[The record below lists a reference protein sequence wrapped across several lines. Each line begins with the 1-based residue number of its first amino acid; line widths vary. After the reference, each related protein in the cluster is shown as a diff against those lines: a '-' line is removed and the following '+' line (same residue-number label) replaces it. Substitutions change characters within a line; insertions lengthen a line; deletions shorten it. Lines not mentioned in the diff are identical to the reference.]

1 MHAAGWIQLAVFTL
15 VLLAITKPLGLYLV
29 RVLDPEGRTYL
40 EPVLK
45 PVEKLVYKL
54 VGPER
59 TREQDWKGYAASALV
74 FSLTGALFTYAILR
88 LQQFL
93 PLNTQHFGALS
104 PDLSFNT
111 AASFTTNTNWQNYGG
126 ETTMSYLSQMVAL
139 TSHNFFSAAMGISI
153 AAALVR
159 GIARQKTKL
168 LGNFWVD
175 LTRTCLYL
183 LLPLSLVL
191 AVFLLSQGVIQNFGH
206 YRTAHVVEPY
216 TVQVPQKTA
225 DGREVKNA
233 AGKTVMVNKV
243 IDTQSIAMGPV
254 ASQEAIKELGTN
266 GGGFMNANSAHPFEN
281 PTPLCNFVEMLA
293 IFAVGSGLTYFLGR
307 TVGNQK
313 HGWSIWTAMFILF
326 LAGTTICWW
335 AESHGNPRLTSI
347 GVSARQGNMEGKE
360 ARFGIFDSALF
371 ATVTTDTSCGAVNS
385 MHDSY
390 LPLGGLV
397 PLFNMHMGCVV
408 FGGVGAGLYGI
419 LIFVV
424 LAIFLAG
431 LMIGRT
437 PEYLGKK
444 LESYDIMTAV
454 LAILIPSSV
463 LLGFTALASATSWGL
478 AGRGNAGPHGL
489 SEILYAFT
497 SSVNNNGSAFA
508 GLNGNTMAYNTT
520 LALAMLAGRYFV
532 IVPILALAGNLASK
546 KAVPVSSGS
555 MPVSGGTFILLII
568 GTVVIV
574 GALTFFPV
582 VSLGPVVE
590 HFLMVNSTK
599 LF

>member
-1 MHAAGWIQLAVFTL
+1 MHVMGWIQLAVFVV
-15 VLLAITKPLGLYLV
+15 VLAAITKPLGLYLV

-45 PVEKLVYKL
+45 PVEKLVYKFI
-54 VGPER
+54 GAER
-59 TREQDWKGYAASALV
+59 TGEQDWKGYATSVLV
-74 FSLTGALFTYAILR
+74 FSVVGALFTYAILR
-88 LQQFL
+88 LQLFL
-93 PLNTQHFGALS
+93 PLNPQHLGTVS

-126 ETTMSYLSQMVAL
+126 ETTMTYFSQMVGLA
-139 TSHNFFSAAMGISI
+139 SHNFFSAATGIAV

-159 GIARQKTKL
+159 GIARQKTKF

-175 LTRTCLYL
+175 LTRVCLYL
-183 LLPLSLVL
+183 LLPFCLVF
-191 AVFLLSQGVIQNFGH
+191 AIFLLSQGVIQNFSH
-206 YRTAHVVEPY
+206 YAIAHVVEPY
-216 TVQVPQKTA
+216 SVQVSGGASGNAVAVQKQIT
-225 DGREVKNA
+225 
-233 AGKTVMVNKV
+233 
-243 IDTQSIAMGPV
+243 TQSIAMGPV

-266 GGGFMNANSAHPFEN
+266 GGGFMNANSAHPYEN
-281 PTPLCNFVEMLA
+281 PTPLSNFIELIS
-293 IFAVGSGLTYFLGR
+293 IFAIGSGLTYYLGR
-307 TVGNQK
+307 MVGNQK
-313 HGWSIWTAMFILF
+313 HGWSIWSAMLVLF
-326 LAGTTICWW
+326 LAGVIICWW
-335 AESHGNPRLTSI
+335 SESRGNPRLTSL
-347 GVSARQGNMEGKE
+347 GVSSVQGNMEGKE
-360 ARFGIFDSALF
+360 VRFGPFDSALF

-419 LIFVV
+419 LMFVV

-444 LESYDIMTAV
+444 LESYDIMAAV
-454 LAILIPSSV
+454 LAILIPAAV
-463 LLGFTALASATSWGL
+463 LLGCTALACVSKWGL
-478 AGRGNAGPHGL
+478 AGLGNSGPHGL

-497 SSVNNNGSAFA
+497 SAVNNNGSAFA
-508 GLNGNTMAYNTT
+508 GLNGNSVPYNTT
-520 LALAMLAGRYFV
+520 LALAMLVGRFFV
-532 IVPILALAGNLASK
+532 IIPILALAGNLVQK
-546 KAVPVSSGS
+546 KAVPISSGS
-555 MPVSGGTFILLII
+555 MPVSGATFAILII
-568 GTVVIV
+568 GTVVII

-582 VSLGPVVE
+582 VSLSPVVE
-590 HFLMVNSTK
+590 HFLMVHSTR

>member
-1 MHAAGWIQLAVFTL
+1 MHAMGWVQLAVFTAA
-15 VLLAITKPLGLYLV
+15 LLAITKPVGLYLV

-45 PVEKLVYKL
+45 PVERLVYKL
-54 VGPER
+54 IGAER
-59 TREQDWKGYAASALV
+59 TKEQDWKGYAASAIV
-74 FSLTGALFTYAILR
+74 FSLVGALFTYAILR

-93 PLNTQHFGALS
+93 PLNPQHFGALS

-111 AASFTTNTNWQNYGG
+111 ASSFATNTNWQNYGG

-139 TSHNFFSAAMGISI
+139 ASHNFFSAAMGISV

-175 LTRTCLYL
+175 FTRVCLYL
-183 LLPLSLVL
+183 LLPMSLVL
-191 AVFLLSQGVIQNFGH
+191 AVFLVSQGVIQNFSH
-206 YRTAHVVEPY
+206 YKSAQVVESY
-216 TVQVPQKTA
+216 TVQVAKKTA
-225 DGREVKNA
+225 DGKEVKDA
-233 AGKTVMVNKV
+233 AGKTVIVNKE
-243 IDTQSIAMGPV
+243 IKTQSIAMGPV

-281 PTPLCNFVEMLA
+281 PTPLSNFIEMLS
-293 IFAVGSGLTYFLGR
+293 IFAIGSGLTYYLGR

-313 HGWSIWTAMFILF
+313 HGWSIWSAMLILF
-326 LAGTTICWW
+326 LVGTTICWW
-335 AESHGNPRLTSI
+335 SESHGNPRLTSV
-347 GVSARQGNMEGKE
+347 GVSSHQGNLEGKE
-360 ARFGIFDSALF
+360 ARFGAFDSALF

-385 MHDSY
+385 MHDSF

-444 LESYDIMTAV
+444 LESYDVMAAV
-454 LAILIPSSV
+454 LALLIPSAV
-463 LLGFTALASATSWGL
+463 LLGFTAMASVTSWGL
-478 AGRGNAGPHGL
+478 AGRGNTGPHGL

-497 SSVNNNGSAFA
+497 SCVNNNGSAFA
-508 GLNGNTMAYNTT
+508 GLTATTAPYNTA
-520 LALAMLAGRYFV
+520 LAFAMLAGRYFV
-532 IVPILALAGNLASK
+532 IVPILALAGNLAGK
-546 KAVPVSSGS
+546 KAVPVSGGS

-568 GTVVIV
+568 GTVVII

>member
-1 MHAAGWIQLAVFTL
+1 MHAMGWVQLAVFTL
-15 VLLAITKPLGLYLV
+15 VLLAITKPIGLYLV

-45 PVEKLVYKL
+45 PVERFAYGLI
-54 VGPER
+54 GAER
-59 TREQDWKGYAASALV
+59 IKEQDWKGYAVSALV
-74 FSLTGALFTYAILR
+74 CSLTGALFTYALLR

-93 PLNTQHFGALS
+93 PLNPQHFGALS
-104 PDLSFNT
+104 ADLSFNT
-111 AASFTTNTNWQNYGG
+111 ASSFTTNTNWQNYGG
-126 ETTMSYLSQMVAL
+126 ESTMSYLSQMLAL
-139 TSHNFFSAAMGISI
+139 TFHNFISAAMGISI

-175 LTRTCLYL
+175 LTRVCLYL
-183 LLPLSLVL
+183 LLPLCLVF
-191 AVFLLSQGVIQNFGH
+191 AVFLLSQGVIQNFSP
-206 YRTAHVVEPY
+206 YKTAHLVEPY
-216 TVQVPQKTA
+216 TASKTA
-225 DGREVKNA
+225 TGAQKQ
-233 AGKTVMVNKV
+233 
-243 IDTQSIAMGPV
+243 IQTQSIAMGPV

-266 GGGFMNANSAHPFEN
+266 GGGFMNANSAHPYEN
-281 PTPLCNFVEMLA
+281 PTPLSNFIEMLS
-293 IFAVGSGLTYFLGR
+293 IFAIGSGLTYWLGR
-307 TVGNQK
+307 MVGNQK
-313 HGWSIWTAMFILF
+313 HGWSIWSAMLILF
-326 LAGTTICWW
+326 LAGTMVCWW
-335 AESHGNPRLTSI
+335 SESRGNPRLSSL
-347 GVSARQGNMEGKE
+347 GVSSQQGNMEGKE
-360 ARFGIFDSALF
+360 ARFGAFDSSLF
-371 ATVTTDTSCGAVNS
+371 ATVTTDSSCGAVNS
-385 MHDSY
+385 MLDSF

-408 FGGVGAGLYGI
+408 FGGVGSGLYGI

-454 LAILIPSSV
+454 LAILLPSAV
-463 LLGFTALASATSWGL
+463 LLGFTALACVSQWGL
-478 AGRGNAGPHGL
+478 AALGNSGPHGL

-497 SSVNNNGSAFA
+497 SCVANNGSAFA
-508 GLNGNTMAYNTT
+508 GLSGNTVPYNTI
-520 LALAMLAGRYFV
+520 LGLAMLVGRYFV
-532 IVPILALAGNLASK
+532 IIPVLALAGNLAGK

-555 MPVSGGTFILLII
+555 MPVAGGTFILLII
-568 GTVVIV
+568 GTVLIV

-590 HFLMVNSTK
+590 HFLMVNSTR

>member
-1 MHAAGWIQLAVFTL
+1 
-15 VLLAITKPLGLYLV
+15 
-29 RVLDPEGRTYL
+29 
-40 EPVLK
+40 
-45 PVEKLVYKL
+45 
-54 VGPER
+54 
-59 TREQDWKGYAASALV
+59 
-74 FSLTGALFTYAILR
+74 
-88 LQQFL
+88 
-93 PLNTQHFGALS
+93 
-104 PDLSFNT
+104 
-111 AASFTTNTNWQNYGG
+111 
-126 ETTMSYLSQMVAL
+126 MSYLSQMVAL
-139 TSHNFFSAAMGISI
+139 ASHNFFSAAMGISV

-175 LTRTCLYL
+175 FTRVCLYL
-183 LLPLSLVL
+183 LLPMSLVL
-191 AVFLLSQGVIQNFGH
+191 AVFLVSQGVIQNFSH
-206 YRTAHVVEPY
+206 YQSAHVVEPY
-216 TVQVPQKTA
+216 TVQIAKKTA
-225 DGREVKNA
+225 DGKEVKDA
-233 AGKTVMVNKV
+233 AGKTVMVNRE
-243 IDTQSIAMGPV
+243 ITTQSIAMGPV

-281 PTPLCNFVEMLA
+281 PTPLSNFIEMLS
-293 IFAVGSGLTYFLGR
+293 IFAIGSGLTYYLGR

-313 HGWSIWTAMFILF
+313 HGWSIWSAMLILF
-326 LAGTTICWW
+326 LVGIMICWW
-335 AESHGNPRLTSI
+335 SESHGNPRLNSV
-347 GVSARQGNMEGKE
+347 GVSAHQGNLEGKE
-360 ARFGIFDSALF
+360 ARFGAFDSALF

-444 LESYDIMTAV
+444 LESYDVMAAV
-454 LAILIPSSV
+454 LAILIPSAV
-463 LLGFTALASATSWGL
+463 LLGFTAMASVTSWGL
-478 AGRGNAGPHGL
+478 AGRGNVGPHGL

-497 SSVNNNGSAFA
+497 SCVNNNGSAFA
-508 GLNGNTMAYNTT
+508 GLTATTVPYNTA

-532 IVPILALAGNLASK
+532 IVPILALAGNLAGK
-546 KAVPVSSGS
+546 KAVPVSGGS

-568 GTVVIV
+568 GTVVII

>member
-1 MHAAGWIQLAVFTL
+1 MHAAGWVQLAVFTV
-15 VLLAITKPLGLYLV
+15 VLLAVTKPLGLYLM
-29 RVLDPEGRTYL
+29 RVLDPAGQTFL

-45 PVEKLVYKL
+45 PVENLVY
-54 VGPER
+54 GCIGAEG
-59 TREQDWKGYAASALV
+59 TGEQDWKGYAGSALV
-74 FSLTGALFTYAILR
+74 FSLAGALFTYALLR

-93 PLNTQHFGALS
+93 PLNPQHFGALS

-111 AASFTTNTNWQNYGG
+111 ASSFTTNTNWQNYGG
-126 ETTMSYLSQMVAL
+126 ESTMTYLSQMVAL
-139 TSHNFFSAAMGISI
+139 TSHNFFSAAMGISV

-159 GIARQKTKL
+159 GIARQKTRL

-175 LTRTCLYL
+175 LTRVSLYL
-183 LLPLSLVL
+183 LLPLSIIM
-191 AVFLLSQGVIQNFGH
+191 AVFLMSQGVIQNFSH
-206 YRTAHVVEPY
+206 YVTAHIVEPY
-216 TVQVPQKTA
+216 TGKTA
-225 DGREVKNA
+225 TGQKL
-233 AGKTVMVNKV
+233 
-243 IDTQSIAMGPV
+243 ISTQSIAMGPV

-266 GGGFMNANSAHPFEN
+266 GGGFMNANSAHPYEN
-281 PTPLCNFVEMLA
+281 PTPLSNFVEMLS
-293 IFAVGSGLTYFLGR
+293 IFAIGSGLTYWLGR
-307 TVGNQK
+307 MVGNQK
-313 HGWSIWTAMFILF
+313 HGWSIWSAMLILF
-326 LAGTTICWW
+326 LAGTMICWW
-335 AESHGNPRLTSI
+335 SESRGNPRLTSL

-360 ARFGIFDSALF
+360 ARFGAFDSALF

-385 MHDSY
+385 MHDSF

-397 PLFNMHMGCVV
+397 PLFNMHTGCVV

-444 LESYDIMTAV
+444 LESYDVMAAV
-454 LAILIPSSV
+454 LAILLPSAV
-463 LLGFTALASATSWGL
+463 LLGFTALACVSTWGL
-478 AGRGNAGPHGL
+478 AGLNNTGPHGL

-497 SSVNNNGSAFA
+497 SCINNNGSAFA
-508 GLNGNTMAYNTT
+508 GLSGNTLPYNTT
-520 LALAMLAGRYFV
+520 LGLAMLVGRYFV
-532 IVPILALAGNLASK
+532 IVPVLALAGSLASK

-555 MPVSGGTFILLII
+555 MPVAGATFILLII
-568 GTVVIV
+568 GTVLIV

-582 VSLGPVVE
+582 VSLGPIVE
-590 HFLMVNSTK
+590 HFLMVHSTM